1 MCKHASND
9 YHLPLWYIIAG
20 DLQEE
25 ALQLPQRPQ
34 NLSHL
39 SRTFEMLLARG
50 QGYLGTPV
58 RAKC

>member
-39 SRTFEMLLARG
+39 SRTFEMLL
-50 QGYLGTPV
+50 V